1 MPPRPSDRALRSLV
15 ARLASRRPE
24 DIRAILDDL
33 EPSQRRQID
42 QLLADYA
49 GAPVRRSGVPDP
61 EPAAAIIPDG
71 LSSWLVAR
79 LKTTPHQTHGP
90 DGTGDAVLHLG
101 DSFSMTG
108 PAVQALKAA
117 AARMQPAVEAPMT
130 QRSSGLWSLLDDLW
144 RGRTSWRGSS

>member
-1 MPPRPSDRALRSLV
+1 MPPNPSDRALRSLV

-24 DIRAILDDL
+24 DIRAILEDL

-42 QLLADYA
+42 QLLADFA
-49 GAPVRRSGVPDP
+49 GAPVKGSGAPDP
-61 EPAAAIIPDG
+61 EPAQAITTDG

-79 LKTTPHQTHGP
+79 LKTTPHQTPGP
-90 DGTGDAVLHLG
+90 DGVSDDVLHLG

-117 AARMQPAVEAPMT
+117 AARLQPAIEAPVA

-144 RGRTSWRGSS
+144 RGRSSWRVSS